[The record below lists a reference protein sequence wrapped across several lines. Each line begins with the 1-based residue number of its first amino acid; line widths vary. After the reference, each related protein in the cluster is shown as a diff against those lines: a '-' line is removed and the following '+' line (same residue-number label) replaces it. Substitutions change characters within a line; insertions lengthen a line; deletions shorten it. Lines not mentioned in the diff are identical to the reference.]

1 MTDLV
6 EHYSRLARQPGWY
19 AYVRQRVKELE
30 AIPHG
35 PFAGLHA
42 AVAASLA
49 GFTPLPGEASAWWL
63 VKNEAE
69 RGFPSF
75 VSRPVA
81 APVVRTRK

>member
-30 AIPHG
+30 ALPYG

-75 VSRPVA
+75 ASR
-81 APVVRTRK
+81 APVEPAARPRK